1 MKRNMERPK
10 RVCRGFT
17 LMEMLIAATVT
28 ALVAGAAAT
37 FVSAASNASL
47 TTRDVRAAQTN
58 GHYSLVQIGRAIRQA
73 RAIGAVAADSVTLWL
88 DDTNKDD
95 KANLYETGVIRYNA
109 VNRQIVYE
117 YLQPLSGTAPATQV
131 STASLTDYG
140 TLAPLRPAGDLQ
152 TVVWASNVTSASF
165 TGNPSLTD
173 TRMVEV
179 RFSLD
184 TNGQQT
190 AFRVAAGPRPTADYL
205 FHNETVAAPLP
216 GSTRKVRK
224 VFSRW
229 NGFSDVTNGNDP
241 IPML

>member
-1 MKRNMERPK
+1 MIE
-10 RVCRGFT
+10 
-17 LMEMLIAATVT
+17 LLIAATVT

-47 TTRDVRAAQTN
+47 TTRDVRAAQTD

-73 RAIGAVAADSVTLWL
+73 RAIGAVAGDSVTLWL

-95 KANLYETGVIRYNA
+95 KVNLYETAVIRYDA
-109 VNRQIVYE
+109 ANRQIVYE
-117 YLQPLSGTAPATQV
+117 YLQPLSGPAPTTQV
-131 STASLTDYG
+131 STAALTDYS

-152 TVVWASNVTSASF
+152 TVVWASNVSSASF
-165 TGNPSLTD
+165 TGNPNMLD

-190 AFRVAAGPRPTADYL
+190 NFRVAAGPRPSADYL

-216 GSTRKVRK
+216 GSARKVRK

-229 NGFSDVTNGNDP
+229 NGFTDVTNGADP
-241 IPML
+241 IAML